1 MELVQQIKKEVAG
14 LPKMQLKKF
23 RVWFEEFDALEWDK
37 QFEEDVT
44 SGKLDNIADQAMSDF
59 KIGKFKKV

>member
-44 SGKLDNIADQAMSDF
+44 SGKLNNIANQAMSDF

>member
-1 MELVQQIKKEVAG
+1 MELVQKIKKEVAG

-37 QFEEDVT
+37 QFEKDVT
-44 SGKLDNIADQAMSDF
+44 SGKLNNIANQAMSDF

>member
-1 MELVQQIKKEVAG
+1 MELVQKIKKEVAG

-37 QFEEDVT
+37 QFEKDVT
-44 SGKLDNIADQAMSDF
+44 SG
-59 KIGKFKKV
+59 